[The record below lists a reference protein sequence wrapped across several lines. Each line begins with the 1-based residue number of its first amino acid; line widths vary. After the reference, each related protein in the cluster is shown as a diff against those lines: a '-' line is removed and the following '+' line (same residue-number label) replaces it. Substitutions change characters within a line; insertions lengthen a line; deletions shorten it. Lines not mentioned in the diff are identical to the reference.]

1 MHWLIDRFLRLLF
14 PPKCPAC
21 GALLSTEEEVMCHD
35 CFADYKEA
43 KERAC
48 PQCLKPMHECTCPN
62 RFLDRHGVHK
72 VIKLFTYHPGEPDR
86 AGNRLIFRLKRCDSE
101 ATISFLADQL
111 AKEIQ
116 AQMEDGKKY
125 AVVGVPRSKSA
136 ILRYGGDHVQL
147 LCCALAR
154 RLQIPNASAVHRI
167 GREGAQ
173 KKKNYRER
181 MLSARVSYEHND
193 TVDLCGYRIILV
205 DDILTSGATLAAC
218 AAAVRKCGARQI
230 VAAVIGSSY
239 RYRDLIGSKRYYWEK
254 QKYNH

>member
-1 MHWLIDRFLRLLF
+1 MHWFIDGLLRLLF

-21 GALLSTEEEVMCHD
+21 GTLLLPEEDVMCQG
-35 CFADYKEA
+35 CFADYKAA

-72 VIKLFTYHPGEPDR
+72 VIKLFTYRPGEPDQVC
-86 AGNRLIFRLKRCDSE
+86 NRLIFRLKRCDSE
-101 ATISFLADQL
+101 ATIKFLADNL
-111 AKEIQ
+111 AKEIKT
-116 AQMEDGKKY
+116 QMEDGKRY
-125 AVVGVPRSKSA
+125 AIVGVPRSKSA
-136 ILRYGGDHVQL
+136 IRRYGGDHVQL
-147 LCCALAR
+147 LCRALAA
-154 RLQIPNASAVHRI
+154 RLQIPNICAVRRI

-181 MLSARVSYEHND
+181 MSSARISYESNSS
-193 TVDLCGYRIILV
+193 VDLCGYRVILV
-205 DDILTSGATLAAC
+205 DDIVTSGATLAAC

-239 RYRDLIGSKRYYWEK
+239 RYRDLIGSKQYYWEK
-254 QKYNH
+254 QKYIH